1 MKTILSILL
10 SYIMATAVSHASV
23 PLFPASLLEDQAPEV
38 VKADSG
44 KCGGN
49 VMWKYHEKTKVLE
62 IYGKGPMWTYGGWF
76 DAFNYIKGGVPWIGK
91 PFKTLI
97 IRKGVKS
104 ITQGVFKS
112 SAELTSVIIPGTVK
126 RIDKNAFEDCSK
138 LTYVV
143 MSDGVKEI
151 GERAFANCPN
161 IWSIA
166 IPNSVKV
173 MESYAFFRCKML
185 RTVNLSNSLK
195 SISPSAF
202 SYCENL
208 DSVDIPE
215 GVKSIEPLAFY
226 KCGNLTTITLPK
238 SLKSIGEGAL
248 GRTRILY
255 GSLEHPVAIKDKCAF
270 VDHPNPYIFDI
281 YDETNF
287 MLDNFDELVKLK
299 RRAEERVKK

>member
-1 MKTILSILL
+1 
-10 SYIMATAVSHASV
+10 MATAVSHAYV
-23 PLFPASLLEDQAPEV
+23 PSFPASLLEDQAPEV
-38 VKADSG
+38 VKTDSG

-62 IYGKGPMWTYGGWF
+62 IYGKGPMWTYGNWF
-76 DAFNYIKGGVPWIGK
+76 DAFNYIKGGVPWRGK
-91 PFKTLI
+91 PYKTLI

-126 RIDKNAFEDCSK
+126 RIEKNAFEDCRK

-151 GERAFANCPN
+151 GEKAFADCQN
-161 IWSIA
+161 IWTIS
-166 IPNSVKV
+166 IPNSVKI
-173 MESYAFFRCKML
+173 MENYAFFNCKML
-185 RTVNLSNSLK
+185 HTVSLSKSLK
-195 SISPSAF
+195 SISPF
-202 SYCENL
+202 SFSHCENL
-208 DSVDIPE
+208 DSVEIPE
-215 GVKSIEPLAFY
+215 GVKRIESLAFY
-226 KCGNLTTITLPK
+226 KCSNLTTIILPK

-255 GSLEHPVAIKDKCAF
+255 GALEHPVAVKEKDAF
-270 VDHPNPYIFDI
+270 DDNLYMYD
-281 YDETNF
+281 YDDETF
-287 MLDNFDELVKLK
+287 FLLEHMDELMEMK